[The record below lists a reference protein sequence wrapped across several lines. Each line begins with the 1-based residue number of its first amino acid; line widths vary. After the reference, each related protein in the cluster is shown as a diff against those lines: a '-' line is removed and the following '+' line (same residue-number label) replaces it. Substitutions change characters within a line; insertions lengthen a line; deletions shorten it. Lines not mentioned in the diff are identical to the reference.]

1 MESKENAFQCSVCQK
16 SCLRCEELSVH
27 LMTHTVV
34 ELARALT
41 LLQIRLL
48 RLEQEEVPVS
58 NETTQDIHKSDET
71 KDPMKLK
78 AKQATIEKK
87 KGKSNS
93 GVHKSGSRQP
103 QTCSV
108 CAAVLSSRGALTKH
122 MIIHQEK
129 KPFQCQE
136 CSQSFNQARDL
147 KTHTMQRHSSVRPH
161 ICGICGKGF
170 VHKSYL
176 MEHMSYHTGERQFQC
191 YHCGNRFQAQSALV
205 KHMKRHTASKDFACN
220 NCPKAFAV
228 KTDLKS
234 HIRLVHEKPQASCTT
249 KPIPTE
255 NIIENSTSTIAE
267 DDTNANAVMDETTP
281 QEKHQEANKVNNAG
295 KKNDESLVSSQSVKR
310 AKDLNCEGVQDVIK
324 SSGPD
329 NNSENLLSNE
339 TNSSTTVNI
348 ASAETNAVDD
358 KIVPSLDA
366 AVDDQKPV
374 VLISKSPLD
383 KAKEIT
389 PYIPNVPKF

>member
-1 MESKENAFQCSVCQK
+1 
-16 SCLRCEELSVH
+16 
-27 LMTHTVV
+27 MTHTVV

-281 QEKHQEANKVNNAG
+281 REKHQEASKVEDVPKKTDQSLLVCNNM
-295 KKNDESLVSSQSVKR
+295 KEKEEMNR
-310 AKDLNCEGVQDVIK
+310 VQDVIK
-324 SSGPD
+324 SSEPD
-329 NNSENLLSNE
+329 NNSEKLCGDE
-339 TNSSTTVNI
+339 TNSSSTVDI
-348 ASAETNAVDD
+348 ATAEPKAVEG
-358 KIVPSLDA
+358 KIVRSLEA
-366 AVDDQKPV
+366 AVDDQKAV
-374 VLISKSPLD
+374 VLISTSHPD
-383 KAKEIT
+383 KAKEII
-389 PYIPNVPKF
+389 PYIPNVPKL

>member
-1 MESKENAFQCSVCQK
+1 
-16 SCLRCEELSVH
+16 
-27 LMTHTVV
+27 MTHTVV

-41 LLQIRLL
+41 LLQTKLL
-48 RLEQEEVPVS
+48 RLEQEEGPLRS
-58 NETTQDIHKSDET
+58 ETTQDFHKTDET
-71 KDPMKLK
+71 KDLVILK
-78 AKQATIEKK
+78 AKSAKSQKLK
-87 KGKSNS
+87 KGKNNS
-93 GVHKSGSRQP
+93 GVQKSGSRQP

-220 NCPKAFAV
+220 NCSKAFAV

-234 HIRLVHEKPQASCTT
+234 HIRLVHEKPQASCTMKSIT
-249 KPIPTE
+249 TE
-255 NIIENSTSTIAE
+255 NIIENSTSNIAE
-267 DDTNANAVMDETTP
+267 DETSENVVMDETTP
-281 QEKHQEANKVNNAG
+281 QEKHQGVNKAKDEPKNN
-295 KKNDESLVSSQSVKR
+295 DQSLV
-310 AKDLNCEGVQDVIK
+310 
-324 SSGPD
+324 
-329 NNSENLLSNE
+329 
-339 TNSSTTVNI
+339 
-348 ASAETNAVDD
+348 
-358 KIVPSLDA
+358 
-366 AVDDQKPV
+366 
-374 VLISKSPLD
+374 ISKNM
-383 KAKEIT
+383 KEDM
-389 PYIPNVPKF
+389 NC